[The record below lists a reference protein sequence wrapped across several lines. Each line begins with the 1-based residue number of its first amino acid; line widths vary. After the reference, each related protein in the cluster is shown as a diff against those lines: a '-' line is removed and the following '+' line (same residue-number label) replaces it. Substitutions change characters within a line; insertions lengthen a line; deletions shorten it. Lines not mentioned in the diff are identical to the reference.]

1 MLRSRCAVALCDPVR
16 PVRQF
21 RAVESRHRTPPLHRS
36 RVESPARARSP
47 GCSHAAG
54 SDDAQV
60 EPERSLPAWALRARA
75 PIWRTSGRARV
86 RTPARSGISARAP
99 GDRAGRRTGTARG
112 CCRTAAD
119 RADTR
124 RRCATRYS
132 RWPAV
137 PRRRGMRA
145 RCAADPPH
153 SRGTDQCHQRQRRH
167 TTRNSQEREPAP
179 ARAESCRPNVEA
191 SVDRNARRT
200 AYRQCAAPG
209 RGQAH
214 E

>member
-1 MLRSRCAVALCDPVR
+1 
-16 PVRQF
+16 
-21 RAVESRHRTPPLHRS
+21 VEL
-36 RVESPARARSP
+36 
-47 GCSHAAG
+47 
-54 SDDAQV
+54 
-60 EPERSLPAWALRARA
+60 ERSLPVGALRARA
-75 PIWRTSGRARV
+75 PISRTSGRARV

-112 CCRTAAD
+112 CCGTAAD

-124 RRCATRYS
+124 RRCVTRYS
-132 RWPAV
+132 RWSAG
-137 PRRRGMRA
+137 PRRRGMQA

-153 SRGTDQCHQRQRRH
+153 SRGIDQCRHRQRRH
-167 TTRNSQEREPAP
+167 TARNSQEREPAP
-179 ARAESCRPNVEA
+179 ARADSCRPNVED

-200 AYRQCAAPG
+200 AYRQCAARG